1 MRVAR
6 LVQIYIARSFLQW
19 MAWRAFLIT
28 LVVNQIAGPL
38 LGLAVWS
45 AALPDSSEISSY
57 YLSLFVVQLMTV
69 SYENHTLSQ
78 GIYDGT
84 FSHDL
89 LKPQPPILPVIGE
102 NLAMRCWHLLLG
114 LPVLAGVWV
123 FAHPAFDLKLIVL
136 AIPATLLAATL
147 RFLFTYILALLAFW
161 TQQADSAVGFAGI
174 MIALLGGSAVPLS
187 LFPDRMRGVVEVLP
201 FQSMLGFPASI
212 AAGTVEPS
220 QMVIGYVMQI
230 AWLCVACGGAAIV
243 WRCGVRRYTA
253 IGG

>member
-6 LVQIYIARSFLQW
+6 LVQLYIARSFLQW

-28 LVVNQIAGPL
+28 LVINQIAGPL

-45 AALPDSSEISSY
+45 AVLPDSSEISSY
-57 YLSLFVVQLMTV
+57 YLALFVVQLMTV

-114 LPVLAGVWV
+114 LPVLVALWV
-123 FAHPAFDLKLIVL
+123 FAHPSFDLKLIAL

-147 RFLFTYILALLAFW
+147 RFLFTYVLALLAFW

-187 LFPDRMRGVVEVLP
+187 LFPDRIRGVVEVLP

-212 AAGTVEPS
+212 AAGTVDPS
-220 QMVIGYVMQI
+220 QMAVGYVMQI
-230 AWLCVACGGAAIV
+230 AWLCVACGGAAIS
-243 WRCGVRRYTA
+243 WRCGIRRYTA
-253 IGG
+253 TGG